1 MSKWKTV
8 QVNFNPDELEVIQEA
23 AKRAGMDVEVYIKNA
38 ALINGREAPSKRTGH
53 ELVWIYR
60 EAASRGH
67 VWTEKELREKQLPLY
82 WSEAWVRQRLAEG
95 CTVSQ
100 IAVLSHSPKTTV
112 TNHLSTHFNIDSGK
126 RHLSETDIQTIRER
140 FQSGESR
147 RKIAEDLGVSNATIG
162 KHLKGLPTEYERLER
177 EARRLLGQT
186 LHDRT
191 PVSSCVDRES
201 NWTDRLF
208 AERIQLIETWPTST
222 AVIADRV
229 FSGNRSV
236 AKDWTQKMVKGGRL
250 VRLTRGWFDLSGAV
264 KPDGR
269 TKDVKSA
276 QPL

>member
-1 MSKWKTV
+1 MPKWEAI
-8 QVNFNPDELEVIQEA
+8 ELMLTSEDCSTLEAA
-23 AKRAGMDVEVYIKNA
+23 AKRAGQSLPVYIKNA
-38 ALINGREAPSKRTGH
+38 ALAMAHNAVKRRTGH

-67 VWTEKELREKQLPLY
+67 VWTEEELREKELPLY

-112 TNHLSTHFNIDSGK
+112 TNHLSTHFNIDSGQ

-177 EARRLLGQT
+177 EARRLRGQT
-186 LHDRT
+186 LDDRT
-191 PVSSCVDRES
+191 PVSSSVDRES

-222 AVIADRV
+222 AMIADRV

-236 AKDWTQKMVKGGRL
+236 AKDWTQKMVRAGRL